1 MSRWNLNALFVPD
14 LLGRPNYWCPELY
27 SSSSSGNAPDAVGKS
42 SFRPLEVYLL
52 PFQDFFCQF
61 PRFSI
66 HGPAFQQRSPVSV
79 YMRYDAVQNFTY
91 YIISASESEECVT
104 SFKNL
109 LNLVS
114 HDSTDS
120 NQKRVLFQHP
130 LEPHILLSKILCES
144 SQPLINF
151 FRQSMFAQVLIIYI
165 HSPSN
170 AENILAATSSG
181 RALRSKDRQP

>member
-1 MSRWNLNALFVPD
+1 MLFSSRIFLEDPITGVQSSTALLVMETRSI
-14 LLGRPNYWCPELY
+14 LLVSPPFDRLKCTSFSFETYFANSLDSLY
-27 SSSSSGNAPDAVGKS
+27 TAQHSS
-42 SFRPLEVYLL
+42 
-52 PFQDFFCQF
+52 
-61 PRFSI
+61 
-66 HGPAFQQRSPVSV
+66 RSPVSV

-114 HDSTDS
+114 HDSTD
-120 NQKRVLFQHP
+120 NNLKRVLLQHP

-151 FRQSMFAQVLIIYI
+151 FRQSMFAQVLIFYIY
-165 HSPSN
+165 SPSN
-170 AENILAATSSG
+170 AENKLAATSSG